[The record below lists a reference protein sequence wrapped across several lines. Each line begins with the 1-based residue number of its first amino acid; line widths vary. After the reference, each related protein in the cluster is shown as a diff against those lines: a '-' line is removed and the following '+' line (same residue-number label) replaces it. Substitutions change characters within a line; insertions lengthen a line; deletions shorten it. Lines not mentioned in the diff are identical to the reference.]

1 MNTFEK
7 YLKSII
13 PMSLAIEVINGYKY
27 KIYAEASRLNEVVN
41 NKRFYDIVTSRLL
54 QCGKIKSF
62 DGWHNDYPF
71 KFAIVEIANPTQTR
85 CRKQKSVQQYQK

>member
-13 PMSLAIEVINGYKY
+13 PMSLAIEVLDGYKY
-27 KIYAEASRLNEVVN
+27 KIYAEASRLNEVVK

-54 QCGKIKSF
+54 QCHKIKSF

-71 KFAIVEIANPTQTR
+71 KFAFVEIKKPTPTQ
-85 CRKQKSVQQYQK
+85 K

>member
-13 PMSLAIEVINGYKY
+13 PMSLAIEVLDGYKY
-27 KIYAEASRLNEVVN
+27 KIYAEASRLNEVVK

-54 QCGKIKSF
+54 QCRKIKSF

-71 KFAIVEIANPTQTR
+71 KYAVVEIKKPTLT
-85 CRKQKSVQQYQK
+85 QK

>member
-13 PMSLAIEVINGYKY
+13 PMNLAIEVLDGYKY

-54 QCGKIKSF
+54 QCRKIKSF

-71 KFAIVEIANPTQTR
+71 KFAVVEIKKQPQNR
-85 CRKQKSVQQYQK
+85 CRKQK

>member
-27 KIYAEASRLNEVVN
+27 KIYAEASRLNEVVK
-41 NKRFYDIVTSRLL
+41 NKIFYDIVTSRLL

>member
-13 PMSLAIEVINGYKY
+13 PINIAIEVLDGYKY
-27 KIYAEASRLNEVVN
+27 KIYTEASRLNEIIN
-41 NKRFYDIVTSRLL
+41 NKRFYDIVTSRLR
-54 QCGKIKSF
+54 QCNKIKSF

-71 KFAIVEIANPTQTR
+71 KYAIVEIKKPSR
-85 CRKQKSVQQYQK
+85 SQK

>member
-13 PMSLAIEVINGYKY
+13 PMSLAIEVLDGYKY
-27 KIYAEASRLNEVVN
+27 KIYAEASRLNEVVK

-54 QCGKIKSF
+54 QCRKIKSF
-62 DGWHNDYPF
+62 DGWHNDYPL
-71 KFAIVEIANPTQTR
+71 KFAIVEIKKPAPTQ
-85 CRKQKSVQQYQK
+85 K

>member
-13 PMSLAIEVINGYKY
+13 PMNLAIEVLDGYKY
-27 KIYAEASRLNEVVN
+27 KIFAEASRLNEVVN

-54 QCGKIKSF
+54 KCRKIKSF

>member
-7 YLKSII
+7 CLKSII
-13 PMSLAIEVINGYKY
+13 PMNLAIEVLDGYKY
-27 KIYAEASRLNEVVN
+27 KIYAESSRLNEIVN

-54 QCGKIKSF
+54 QYRKIKSF

-71 KFAIVEIANPTQTR
+71 KFAFVEIANPTQTR

>member
-13 PMSLAIEVINGYKY
+13 PMNLAIEVIDGYKY

-54 QCGKIKSF
+54 QCRKIKSF

-71 KFAIVEIANPTQTR
+71 KFAVVEIANPTQAH
-85 CRKQKSVQQYQK
+85 CQKQMLD

>member
-13 PMSLAIEVINGYKY
+13 PMSLAIEVIDGYKY

-54 QCGKIKSF
+54 QCRKIKSF

-71 KFAIVEIANPTQTR
+71 KFAIVEIKKPTPTQ
-85 CRKQKSVQQYQK
+85 K